1 MNQNP
6 SQLDVNALQHFPFSS
21 FNEFQLAHKN
31 RKISIGVD
39 RRIALLWTQPREKAR
54 HAPVSVRMKVQV
66 LSALSYLTAL
76 FFAIFVVVEESLIW
90 LAAIPILF
98 VTFYIFQPSTEKV
111 FFSGPRGRF
120 ILFMI
125 STLIWFGLFYG
136 IGFGINALTALAV
149 SLLIQQHAIKRV
161 HSVAI
166 NSLVEAVTASEDLFC
181 RLWRNDGINIV
192 FSNGDCFSNSFVSRD
207 GH

>member
-39 RRIALLWTQPREKAR
+39 RRIALLWTQPREKGKAR
-54 HAPVSVRMKVQV
+54 ACLSPHEGSGAV
-66 LSALSYLTAL
+66 SALSYLTAL

-181 RLWRNDGINIV
+181 RLWR
-192 FSNGDCFSNSFVSRD
+192 
-207 GH
+207 